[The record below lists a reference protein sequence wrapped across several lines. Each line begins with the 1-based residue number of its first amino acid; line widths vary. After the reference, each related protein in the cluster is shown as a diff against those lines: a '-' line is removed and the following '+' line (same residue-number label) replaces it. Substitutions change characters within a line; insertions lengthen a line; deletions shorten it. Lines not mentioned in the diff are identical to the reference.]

1 MIELFSMYLMGK
13 ALFKP
18 LLNVGHRVVDSDYAA
33 KMRRVLA
40 IVASDQLVCLHINI
54 VEQD

>member
-40 IVASDQLVCLHINI
+40 TIASDQLLRLQIKI

>member
-40 IVASDQLVCLHINI
+40 TIVSDQLLRLQIKI